1 MPYRTLR
8 MSYRRRGNRDAS
20 LADTFSKTETQ
31 QCLATGVSL
40 SDFFFVNTLA
50 ICTSVTK
57 PRQNPMTPA
66 PINTPQIIPT
76 AAAYRVNDAPSG
88 GENNPLT
95 NAGEIRATTEAN
107 APPTTADSRAAPR
120 TER

>member
-1 MPYRTLR
+1 MPVGILTHKVDAMENSGEPGRPLVLILSRTTL
-8 MSYRRRGNRDAS
+8 MCAYAHD
-20 LADTFSKTETQ
+20 DT
-31 QCLATGVSL
+31 L
-40 SDFFFVNTLA
+40 S
-50 ICTSVTK
+50 ICTKVTK

-76 AAAYRVNDAPSG
+76 ADRVNDAPSG

-95 NAGEIRATTEAN
+95 NAGEIRATTEAK

-120 TER
+120 T

>member
-57 PRQNPMTPA
+57 PRQNPMTPV

-76 AAAYRVNDAPSG
+76 AAEYRVNDAPSG
-88 GENNPLT
+88 VEIMPLT
-95 NAGEIRATTEAN
+95 IVVEIIATTVTN
-107 APPTTADSRAAPR
+107 AAPTTTDHRAASK
-120 TER
+120 TK